1 MTNPIR
7 ALSGAAFA
15 TVLLVAF
22 LMGANHVAARIA
34 FNHGVDVATGVLFRS
49 AGTALVVL
57 VIVWRQ
63 GVRVQAA

>member
-57 VIVWRQ
+57 LIGQWINLWKL
-63 GVRVQAA
+63 